1 MPEPRVAL
9 FLFLVALVLLALLLW
24 LKTGL
29 VTRLYRLS
37 RFGQRVRLEDALKHV
52 FMCQQSG
59 QTSSLQSLAG
69 QLEVSTGQAASFLSR
84 LAEMGLV
91 QMEGDGLKLTQ
102 EGATTAVRIVR
113 THRLWERYLADRTGV
128 PPVEWHDEAERM
140 EHSLSAEQANQLEAR
155 LGHPTWDPHG
165 DPIPSSSG
173 EIPPVPGIEI
183 LAVEPGRTVEI
194 VHLEDEPREIYDALL
209 DDGLVLGARVEV
221 VGRIGCTVHVR
232 AGSREWTLDPVTARN
247 ISVRQLPTGEL
258 PDSDRLTLLDIK
270 EGETV
275 QVVELSR
282 ACQGPQRR
290 RLLDLG
296 VVVGTEITPEL
307 WSVARD
313 PVAYRIRGALIAL
326 RKQQAAWISVKRL
339 NCLDTVEV
347 A

>member
-1 MPEPRVAL
+1 MPEPRFALVL
-9 FLFLVALVLLALLLW
+9 FLAVVVLLALLVW
-24 LKTGL
+24 PKTGL
-29 VTRLYRLS
+29 VPRLYRLS
-37 RFGQRVRLEDALKHV
+37 HFGQRVRLEDALKHV

-91 QMEGDGLKLTQ
+91 QMEGDGPQLTQ
-102 EGATTAVRIVR
+102 EGAKTAVRIVR

-165 DPIPSSSG
+165 DPIPSSAG

-209 DDGLVLGARVEV
+209 GDGLVLGARVEV
-221 VGRIGCTVHVR
+221 VGRRGRAVYVR

-247 ISVRQLPTGEL
+247 ISVRQLPIGEL
-258 PDSDRLTLLDIK
+258 PDSDRPTLLDIK
-270 EGETV
+270 QGETV
-275 QVVELSR
+275 RVVELSR

-296 VVVGTEITPEL
+296 VVIGTEITPEL
-307 WSVARD
+307 ISVAKD

-339 NCLDTVEV
+339 NSHDTIEV
-347 A
+347 T

>member
-1 MPEPRVAL
+1 MPEPRFALVL
-9 FLFLVALVLLALLLW
+9 FLAVVVLLALLVW
-24 LKTGL
+24 PKTGL
-29 VTRLYRLS
+29 VPRLYRS
-37 RFGQRVRLEDALKHV
+37 SHFGQRVRLEDALKHV

-91 QMEGDGLKLTQ
+91 QMEGDGPQLTQ
-102 EGATTAVRIVR
+102 EGAKTAVRIVR

-165 DPIPSSSG
+165 DPIPSSAG

-209 DDGLVLGARVEV
+209 GDGLVLGARVEV
-221 VGRIGCTVHVR
+221 VGRRGRAVYVR
-232 AGSREWTLDPVTARN
+232 AGSREWTLDPVAARN
-247 ISVRQLPTGEL
+247 ISVRQLPIGEL
-258 PDSDRLTLLDIK
+258 PDSDRPTLLDIK

-307 WSVARD
+307 MSVAKD

-326 RKQQAAWISVKRL
+326 RNQQAAWISVKRL
-339 NCLDTVEV
+339 NYRATVEV
-347 A
+347 T